1 MKLSES
7 PITQHNF
14 NGHTFFLKRD
24 DMLHS
29 HFSGNK
35 ARKFMALMETQNS
48 DIKTLISYGSAQSNA
63 MYSLAALAQIKGWN
77 FEFYVQHIPSWL
89 KDSPIGNYRGAL
101 DLGMSITAMQ
111 DIESDLHPTE
121 YIEQVRGL
129 DDTTLVVPEGGKAKI
144 AEAGIKQ
151 LARELLDWT
160 RLEGKKQFVV
170 ALPSGTGT
178 TALYLSKH
186 LKPHGIEVVT
196 CACVGDAQYLTE
208 QFNTLETDNH
218 PTILSVRDKHHFG
231 RLYQSDYETWNA
243 LYDQTNLEFDLLYDP
258 YMWQCL
264 QPWLAENE
272 DKTLIYIHQG
282 GLLGN
287 ESMLPRYQREFE

>member
-1 MKLSES
+1 M
-7 PITQHNF
+7 
-14 NGHTFFLKRD
+14 
-24 DMLHS
+24 
-29 HFSGNK
+29 
-35 ARKFMALMETQNS
+35 
-48 DIKTLISYGSAQSNA
+48 
-63 MYSLAALAQIKGWN
+63 
-77 FEFYVQHIPSWL
+77 
-89 KDSPIGNYRGAL
+89 
-101 DLGMSITAMQ
+101 
-111 DIESDLHPTE
+111 
-121 YIEQVRGL
+121 RGL

-144 AEAGIKQ
+144 AEAGVKQ

-186 LKPHGIEVVT
+186 LKPHGIEVIT
-196 CACVGDAQYLTE
+196 CACVGNAEYLTE
-208 QFNTLETDNH
+208 QFNTLETENH

-264 QPWLAENE
+264 QPWLAENK

>member
-1 MKLSES
+1 MIAQVSSRMKFSES
-7 PITQHNF
+7 PITQHSF

-35 ARKFMALMETQNS
+35 ARKFMALMESQNS
-48 DIKTLISYGSAQSNA
+48 AIKTLISYGSAQSNA
-63 MYSLAALAQIKGWN
+63 MYSLSALAQIKGWN

-101 DLGMSITAMQ
+101 DLGMNITAMQ
-111 DIESDLHPTE
+111 DIESPLHPTE

-129 DDTTLVVPEGGKAKI
+129 DDTTLVVPEGGKARI
-144 AEAGIKQ
+144 AEAGVKQ

-186 LKPHGIEVVT
+186 LKPHGIEVIT
-196 CACVGDAQYLTE
+196 CACVGNADYL
-208 QFNTLETDNH
+208 
-218 PTILSVRDKHHFG
+218 I
-231 RLYQSDYETWNA
+231 
-243 LYDQTNLEFDLLYDP
+243 
-258 YMWQCL
+258 
-264 QPWLAENE
+264 
-272 DKTLIYIHQG
+272 
-282 GLLGN
+282 
-287 ESMLPRYQREFE
+287 